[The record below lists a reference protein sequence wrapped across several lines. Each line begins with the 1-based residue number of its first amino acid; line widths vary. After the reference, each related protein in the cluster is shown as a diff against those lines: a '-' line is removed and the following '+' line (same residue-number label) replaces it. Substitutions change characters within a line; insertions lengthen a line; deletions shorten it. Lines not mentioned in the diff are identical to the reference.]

1 MAGPLLSI
9 RNLTVDF
16 PLRRGLFTAVD
27 DVSFDIMPGEV
38 LGVVG
43 ESGAG
48 KSMTGSAIIGLI
60 EPPGR
65 ISKGEIVFDGKPI
78 QNLPPDEMN
87 RLRGKRIGM
96 VFQDPLTS
104 LNPLYTIGEQLV
116 ETIRRHLPL
125 GAAEA
130 RQRAIDLLAEAGIP
144 APAERIDSYP
154 HQFSGGMRQR
164 VVISLALAAEPELII
179 ADEPTS
185 ALDVSVQAQIIA
197 VLKKLC
203 QSRGAAV
210 MLITHDMGVIAET
223 ANRMIVMNK
232 GRIVETGS
240 VSDIIRRPREDYTIR
255 LIKAIPSIKDE
266 VRRHDITQ
274 QIQEK
279 WKPVFRSDLRQNED
293 LERLH
298 DSKNREDAK
307 VEPQPLVNVDRLS
320 CEFDLSSSAF
330 ERLFSGSGRRM
341 LKAVN
346 EVSFAIPRGSTFGLV
361 GESGSGK
368 STCARMMVGLIRP
381 TAGRVTLDGD
391 DIWAKAG
398 SEGRR
403 KRIQMIFQDPYA
415 SLNPRWPVGEIIAE
429 PIRALK
435 LASTRAEVEDRV
447 ADLLERV
454 RLDAASMKKFP
465 HEFSGGQRQRI
476 AIARALSSQPE
487 FIVCDEPTSAL
498 DVSVQAQVL
507 DLMRR
512 LQDEFG
518 LTYLLISHNLAV
530 VRQMADRVGV
540 MHRGVLVEQG
550 PVDEIFDSPKAD
562 YTRMLL
568 DAVPD
573 ISKVR

>member
-65 ISKGEIVFDGKPI
+65 ISKGEIIFDGKPI
-78 QNLPPDEMN
+78 QNLPPEKMN

-125 GAAEA
+125 GPAEA

-144 APAERIDSYP
+144 SPAERIDSYP

-255 LIKAIPSIKDE
+255 LIKAIPSIKDAI
-266 VRRHDITQ
+266 RRH
-274 QIQEK
+274 
-279 WKPVFRSDLRQNED
+279 
-293 LERLH
+293 ERP
-298 DSKNREDAK
+298 
-307 VEPQPLVNVDRLS
+307 VEPQPLINVERLS

-330 ERLFSGSGRRM
+330 ERLFSRSGRRI

-346 EVSFAIPRGSTFGLV
+346 EVSFAIPRGSTYGLV

-391 DIWAKAG
+391 DIWAEAG
-398 SEGRR
+398 GERRR

-415 SLNPRWPVGEIIAE
+415 SLNPRWQVGDIVAE

-435 LASTRAEVEDRV
+435 LANTRAEVEDRV

-550 PVDEIFDSPKAD
+550 PVDEIFDNPKAD

>member
-1 MAGPLLSI
+1 MMAGPIVSV
-9 RNLTVDF
+9 RNLVVEF

-27 DVSFDIMPGEV
+27 DVSFDIMPGEI

-65 ISKGEIVFDGKPI
+65 IARGEILLNGRRID
-78 QNLPPDEMN
+78 NLPPEEMSK
-87 RLRGKRIGM
+87 LRGKRIGM

-104 LNPLYTIGEQLV
+104 LNPLYTIGQQLV

-125 GAAEA
+125 SEA
-130 RQRAIDLLAEAGIP
+130 QARRRAIELLGEAGIP
-144 APAERIDSYP
+144 APETRIDSYP

-164 VVISLALAAEPELII
+164 VVIALALCAEPDLII

-185 ALDVSVQAQIIA
+185 ALDVSVQAQIIK

-203 QSRGAAV
+203 ESRGAAV
-210 MLITHDMGVIAET
+210 MLVTHDMGVIAET
-223 ANRMIVMNK
+223 ASRMIVMNK

-240 VSDIIRRPREDYTIR
+240 VGDIIKRPKEDYTIR
-255 LIKAIPSIKDE
+255 LINAIPSIRDE
-266 VRRHDITQ
+266 TRRH
-274 QIQEK
+274 EV
-279 WKPVFRSDLRQNED
+279 PPSEAPLV
-293 LERLH
+293 
-298 DSKNREDAK
+298 K
-307 VEPQPLVNVDRLS
+307 VENLTRD
-320 CEFDLSSSAF
+320 FDLSPGF
-330 ERLFSGSGRRM
+330 FDRM
-341 LKAVN
+341 LKGSRRVVVKAVQN
-346 EVSFAIPRGSTFGLV
+346 VSFDIRKGSTYGLV

-368 STCARMMVGLIRP
+368 STCARMLVGLIPP
-381 TAGRVTLDGD
+381 TSGKVLLEGD
-391 DIWAKAG
+391 DIWAGRAG
-398 SEGRR
+398 NQSRR
-403 KRIQMIFQDPYA
+403 KRVQMIFQDPYA
-415 SLNPRWPVGEIIAE
+415 SLNPRWRVGDIVAE
-429 PIRALK
+429 PMRALK
-435 LASTRAEVEDRV
+435 MVGSRREAEERV
-447 ADLLERV
+447 ADLLEKV
-454 RLDAASMKKFP
+454 RLDPASMRKYP

-507 DLMRR
+507 DLMRG

-530 VRQMADRVGV
+530 VRQMADDVGV
-540 MHRGVLVEQG
+540 MHNGVLVEQG
-550 PVDEIFDSPKAD
+550 PVDGIFDDPQVD

-568 DAVPD
+568 NSVPD
-573 ISKVR
+573 ISKVD

>member
-1 MAGPLLSI
+1 MAASPLISV
-9 RNLTVDF
+9 RNLTVEF

-27 DVSFDIMPGEV
+27 DVSFDIMPGEI

-60 EPPGR
+60 APPGR
-65 ISKGEIVFDGKPI
+65 IARGEIIFDGKPI
-78 QNLPPDEMN
+78 QNLPAAEMN

-104 LNPLYTIGEQLV
+104 LNPLYTVGEQLV
-116 ETIRRHLPL
+116 ETIRRHLPMDE
-125 GAAEA
+125 AQA
-130 RQRAIDLLAEAGIP
+130 RQRAIDLLGEAGIP
-144 APAERIDSYP
+144 SPADRIDAYP

-185 ALDVSVQAQIIA
+185 ALDVSVQAQIIR
-197 VLKKLC
+197 VLKRLC
-203 QSRGAAV
+203 ESRGAAV

-232 GRIVETGS
+232 GKIVETGS
-240 VSDIIRRPREDYTIR
+240 VGDIIKRPREDYTQR

-266 VRRHDITQ
+266 TRRHVVPLSP
-274 QIQEK
+274 
-279 WKPVFRSDLRQNED
+279 KPL
-293 LERLH
+293 L
-298 DSKNREDAK
+298 K
-307 VEPQPLVNVDRLS
+307 VEKLS
-320 CEFDLSSSAF
+320 CEFDMSSSAL
-330 ERLFSGSGRRM
+330 ERLFSRSGRKT

-346 EVSFAIPRGSTFGLV
+346 DVSFEIQKGSTYGLV

-381 TAGRVTLDGD
+381 TSGKVTLDGD
-391 DIWAKAG
+391 DIWDGAG
-398 SEGRR
+398 TQRR
-403 KRIQMIFQDPYA
+403 RQRVQMIFQDPYA
-415 SLNPRWPVGEIIAE
+415 SLNPRWPVGDIIAE

-435 LASTRAEVEDRV
+435 LAGSRAEIQERV

-454 RLDAASMKKFP
+454 RLDPAAMKKYP

-507 DLMRR
+507 DLMRQ

-530 VRQMADRVGV
+530 VRQMADSVGV
-540 MHRGVLVEQG
+540 LHQGVLVEQG
-550 PVDEIFDSPKAD
+550 PVDEIFDSPKAE

-573 ISKVR
+573 ISKVN